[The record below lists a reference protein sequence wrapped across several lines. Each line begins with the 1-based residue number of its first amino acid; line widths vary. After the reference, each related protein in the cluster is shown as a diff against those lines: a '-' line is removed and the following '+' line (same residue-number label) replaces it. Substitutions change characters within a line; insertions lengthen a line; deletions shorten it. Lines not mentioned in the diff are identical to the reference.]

1 MAQPTQARPKRTKA
15 NLMKRILTL
24 LVFVFALSAQAA
36 SDRVTITLT
45 ITNLP
50 VAAQTLTVNASTRT
64 WRASPTV
71 PATEI
76 TIGADVGA
84 AATNLFRQ
92 LASYPLTGPV
102 VLGFSSSNVI
112 TIQGQTA
119 QAMSASVSAAYAT
132 IAYSTNSV
140 TAMDIV
146 RTVGDQSIAGTKT
159 FSGQIVET
167 AAGGILVSNTAPV
180 FKFWDSD
187 ADADEKRL
195 SIGYASGVFQMAST
209 SDDGSTSENV
219 FTITF
224 TGTTPTAMTLVPPL
238 TATSLSSVAISGS
251 TMTDSTVTGAVI
263 AGTNAVTGSMRY
275 TRANH
280 TSLANGNNAAV
291 DFGTKVYA
299 KIKAGPTAAFAICG
313 IVGGSDGRELIIWN
327 ATGQNMT
334 ISHDSGVEPTAANR
348 IYTPTGADVATT
360 GAGSARLIYDSE
372 DSRWVLISYQQ

>member
-1 MAQPTQARPKRTKA
+1 
-15 NLMKRILTL
+15 MKRILSL
-24 LVFVFALSAQAA
+24 LLLALSLSASA

-76 TIGADVGA
+76 TIGASIGA
-84 AATNLFRQ
+84 ASTNLFRQ
-92 LASYPLTGPV
+92 LSAYALSGPV
-102 VLGFSSSNVI
+102 VLGFSSTNVI
-112 TIQGQTA
+112 TIMGQA
-119 QAMSASVSAAYAT
+119 GQAMSASMSAAYGT

-140 TAMDIV
+140 TDKNIV
-146 RTVGDQSIAGTKT
+146 RTEGDQTINGTKI
-159 FSGQIVET
+159 FGGQIIET
-167 AAGGILVSNTAPV
+167 AAGGVLVSNTAPV
-180 FKFWDSD
+180 FKFWDTD

-195 SIGYASGVFQMAST
+195 AMSYASGVFQLYST
-209 SDDGSTSENV
+209 SDDGATSENV
-219 FTITF
+219 FTVTF

-238 TATSLSSVAISGS
+238 TATSLSSVAIEDS
-251 TMTDSTVTGAVI
+251 TMTDSTLTGSII

-280 TSLANGNNAAV
+280 TTLANGNNAGV

-313 IVGGSDGRELIIWN
+313 ITGGSDGRELIIWN

-360 GAGSARLIYDSE
+360 GNGSARLIYDSE
-372 DSRWVLISYQQ
+372 DSRWVLVSYQP